1 LGRANAVRQ
10 HLVFFYDISA
20 IGSPLLDAA
29 RGNFSTPQIPESG
42 VNRSVQIVNEGH

>member
-1 LGRANAVRQ
+1 MLSAS
-10 HLVFFYDISA
+10 ISFSFTIFPA
-20 IGSPLLDAA
+20 IGSPVLDAA